1 MDLGPAERLH
11 QLLMDLVRAAGFMQL
26 DQVIPGQPIS
36 VSQAF
41 ALHELDVG
49 VPLSQQELAA
59 RLRLEKSTVS
69 RLAAE
74 LERKGLLV
82 RERDPANR
90 RLYRLRLTAEGRTV
104 HRSMGTVLHEQY
116 VRWAENL
123 SETERA
129 ALLSGLTALVRE
141 VHRNPP
147 AWHES
152 KSAADNGT
160 PAGNSRSAPPHAAH
174 S

>member
-1 MDLGPAERLH
+1 MDSEPAERLH
-11 QLLMDLVRAAGFMQL
+11 QLLMDLVLAAGFLQL

-41 ALHELDVG
+41 ALHELDTG

-82 RERDPANR
+82 RERDPGNR
-90 RLYRLRLTAEGRTV
+90 RLYRLRLTDEGRTV
-104 HRSMGTVLHEQY
+104 HRRMRTVIHQQY
-116 VRWAENL
+116 VRWVENF
-123 SETERA
+123 SDTERGA
-129 ALLSGLTALVRE
+129 ALVGLAALVRE
-141 VHRNPP
+141 VHRHAPV
-147 AWHES
+147 WHGGDR
-152 KSAADNGT
+152 AAGQRDDR
-160 PAGNSRSAPPHAAH
+160 PR
-174 S
+174 

>member
-1 MDLGPAERLH
+1 MDFGPAERLH
-11 QLLMDLVRAAGFMQL
+11 QLLMDLVLTAGFMQL
-26 DQVIPGQPIS
+26 DQVIPGQPVS

-41 ALHELDVG
+41 ALHELDTG

-59 RLRLEKSTVS
+59 RLGLEKSTVS

-90 RLYRLRLTAEGRTV
+90 RLYRLRLTDEGRAV
-104 HRSMGTVLHEQY
+104 HRRMGTVVHEQY
-116 VRWAENL
+116 VRWAENI
-123 SETERA
+123 SEAERE
-129 ALLSGLTALVRE
+129 ALLTGLSALVRE

-147 AWHES
+147 AWQPPAPDSIRHRRPP
-152 KSAADNGT
+152 T
-160 PAGNSRSAPPHAAH
+160 PS
-174 S
+174 